1 MDRTTNPNL
10 EILEAA
16 VEKLGPLVND
26 VVFLGGCATG
36 LLQTDEA
43 APAVRATQDVDVI
56 SELASIIEYHRFAEK
71 LRERGF
77 REDHGPE
84 AVICRWRCGDI
95 WLDVMPT
102 HPEVFGFGN
111 EWYQPALDEAETI
124 ELPSGNHI
132 RMVTAPYFLA
142 TKLAA
147 FDGRGRGDYLISH
160 DMEDIV
166 AILNGRPEIVDE
178 TEQSQPALK
187 QHLSKRFR
195 ELLDDSDFTAA
206 LPGHLLGDSVN
217 QARLPFVLE
226 RIEAIAGM

>member
-10 EILEAA
+10 EILEEA

-36 LLQTDEA
+36 LLQTDDA
-43 APAVRATQDVDVI
+43 APAVRATRDVDVI

-71 LRERGF
+71 LREHGF
-77 REDHGPE
+77 QEDHGPE
-84 AVICRWRCGDI
+84 AVICRWRSGDI

-102 HPEVFGFGN
+102 HPEVFGFSN
-111 EWYQPALDEAETI
+111 EWYQPALDEAKTI

-147 FDGRGRGDYLISH
+147 FEGRGRGDYLASH

-178 TEQSQPALK
+178 VAQSQTALK

-195 ELLDDSDFTAA
+195 ELLDDRDFTAA
-206 LPGHLLGDSVN
+206 LPGHLLGDSAN

-226 RIEAIAGM
+226 RIETIAGM